1 MKLVWVAIVSLALC
15 SCGDEPAPEDAENTA
30 ATLET
35 TAPAEQ
41 IKEKQLSI
49 EQAADE
55 AVKLIEADA
64 KAEIDANAAA
74 AKN

>member
-1 MKLVWVAIVSLALC
+1 MNLRWAAVASLALFGC
-15 SCGDEPAPEDAENTA
+15 VDEPTPKDAETAAATIEKNTA
-30 ATLET
+30 DKAVLE
-35 TAPAEQ
+35 Q
-41 IKEKQLSI
+41 QLSI

-74 AKN
+74 SGQ